1 VYEHMIP
8 KLKTIKLVNLVR
20 CMNIPS
26 GHQLKTMF
34 LFGVSLF
41 VAGSFGMAYA
51 QDTFTINI
59 PTGAADPNA
68 PYFWQSEKDGRTN
81 GIIEI
86 NNDNTV
92 VWENADTAAHT
103 VTSGTPEKG
112 PDNIFDSGLF
122 PPGSLFSLQFTQ
134 TGNFPYF
141 CIVHPWMT
149 GEVIVTEG
157 LSILPDV
164 GKTIPNNSVSFDVEY
179 KFSRLLSNP
188 QINVDQKSITFEL
201 MGNSKHSDHNLFLK
215 LPSALLDGPYVIW
228 VDGKKITDF
237 EHEKE
242 NDMNTLLISLTEK
255 SKILTIVGTS
265 VIPEFGT
272 TVMMILTAAILSLII
287 MSTKSRFTNMVFQN
301 R

>member
-1 VYEHMIP
+1 MSTTSEHR
-8 KLKTIKLVNLVR
+8 LKI
-20 CMNIPS
+20 I
-26 GHQLKTMF
+26 F

-41 VAGSFGMAYA
+41 IAGSFSTVYA

-86 NNDNTV
+86 NNDDTV

-122 PPGSLFSLQFTQ
+122 PPGSSFSFQFRQ

-157 LSILPDV
+157 LSVLPDV
-164 GKTIPNNSVSFDVEY
+164 GKNVTNDSVSFDVEY

-201 MGNSKHSDHNLFLK
+201 IGNSKHSDHNLFLK
-215 LPSALLDGPYVIW
+215 LPSTLLDGPYVIW

-242 NDMNTLLISLTEK
+242 NEMNILLIPLTEK
-255 SKILTIVGTS
+255 SKILTIVGTF

-272 TVMMILTAAILSLII
+272 TVMMILTAAIISLII
-287 MSTKSRFTNMVFQN
+287 ISAKSRFTNRVFSK
-301 R
+301 

>member
-1 VYEHMIP
+1 MSATSE
-8 KLKTIKLVNLVR
+8 
-20 CMNIPS
+20 
-26 GHQLKTMF
+26 HQLKIIF
-34 LFGVSLF
+34 LFGMSLF
-41 VAGSFGMAYA
+41 LVGSFSIAYA

-86 NNDNTV
+86 NNDDTV

-122 PPGSLFSLQFTQ
+122 PPGSLFSFQFRQ

-157 LSILPDV
+157 LSVLPDV
-164 GKTIPNNSVSFDVEY
+164 GKNVTNDSVSFDVEY

-201 MGNSKHSDHNLFLK
+201 IGNSKHSDHNLFLK
-215 LPSALLDGPYVIW
+215 LPSTLLDGPYVIW

-242 NDMNTLLISLTEK
+242 NEMNILLIPLTEK
-255 SKILTIVGTS
+255 SKILTIVGTF

-272 TVMMILTAAILSLII
+272 TVMMILTAAIISLII
-287 MSTKSRFTNMVFQN
+287 ISAKSRFTNRVFSK
-301 R
+301 